1 MGNPGV
7 DRSKLFK
14 NYLRRRFLNFL
25 RAFPAVAHF
34 IGNTPSLR
42 RIYSR
47 GLIKGGVTNTA
58 ARPQPYTLWTPTPID
73 PAPVGPKPTEPP
85 VDYISWTGLV
95 DRRFTGRHL
104 PPAPASYTDRLP
116 DLDRVLALYKRR
128 DFIPSSNCSALLCF
142 FAQWF
147 TDSFLRKDYSD
158 ERLNTSNH
166 EIDLCEI
173 YGLDAQTTRT
183 LRTLQG
189 GKLKTRLGGR
199 FPELLYDGL
208 GTVKPEF
215 ESLVYVKAPPGGQS
229 LEDRALGT
237 LWDPALSSLENQ
249 ALRNQRKLR
258 LYATGLDRGN
268 STIFYTAISSI
279 FIREHNR
286 LCELLA
292 AAHPD
297 WGDDRLF
304 ETARNINIVMALNLT
319 INEYINQLSNPPVKL
334 FLDRTFAEDQ
344 PWYRQNRIAIEFD
357 LLYRWHSFVPD
368 VVEVNGHV
376 LSHLD
381 YRFNNEV
388 LEQYGAAAL
397 IAAASRQP
405 AGQIGVHNNP
415 DFLDMAE
422 TAAHTFARN
431 QRVRPFVEYQAAFA
445 QPPVRD
451 FKELAGDT
459 PLARELYDMYKGEI
473 RDVEFL
479 VGLFAQQRDLQSVI
493 LPLMLRT
500 MVAVDAFSQILTNP
514 LLSRNIYGPDAF
526 SKVGLDVIDK
536 TQSFDDLVRRNLLG
550 EEYPN
555 PASFAYEAKAAA
567 GVN

>member
-1 MGNPGV
+1 MSDNRRV
-7 DRSKLFK
+7 DHAKLFK
-14 NYLRRRFLNFL
+14 NDLRRKFLNFL
-25 RAFPAVAHF
+25 RAQPWAADL
-34 IGNTPSLR
+34 IRNTPFLH
-42 RIYSR
+42 RIYSKK
-47 GLIKGGVTNTA
+47 LIAGGVTNTA

-73 PAPVGPKPTEPP
+73 PAPAGVKPSEPP

-116 DLDRVLALYKRR
+116 DVDRVLALYKRR
-128 DFIPSSNCSALLCF
+128 EFIASSNCSALLCF

-158 ERLNTSNH
+158 ERLNTSNQ

-173 YGLDAQTTRT
+173 YGLDAKTTRL
-183 LRTLQG
+183 LRTVQG
-189 GKLKTRLGGR
+189 GKLKTREGGR
-199 FPELLYDGL
+199 FPERLYDEHGH
-208 GTVKPEF
+208 VKTEF
-215 ESLVYVKAPPGGQS
+215 AQLSYVQAAPGGQS

-237 LWDPALSSLENQ
+237 LEDEN
-249 ALRNQRKLR
+249 LRKQRKLA

-286 LCELLA
+286 LCDLLA
-292 AAHPD
+292 RAHSD
-297 WGDDRLF
+297 WDDDRLF
-304 ETARNINIVMALNLT
+304 ETARNINIVTGLNLT

-334 FLDRTFAEDQ
+334 FLDRSFAEDE

-368 VVEVNGHV
+368 VVEVNGHI
-376 LSHLD
+376 LNHLD
-381 YRFNNEV
+381 YRFNNEL
-388 LEQYGAAAL
+388 LEEYGAAAL

-405 AGQIGVHNNP
+405 GGQIGLYNNP
-415 DFLDMAE
+415 HFLEGAE
-422 TAAHTFARN
+422 RAAHTFARN
-431 QRVRPFVEYQAAFA
+431 QRLRPFVEYQAAFA
-445 QPPVRD
+445 QRPVGD

-459 PLARELYDMYKGEI
+459 DLARQLYDLYNGEI

-479 VGLFAQQRDLQSVI
+479 VGLFAQQRDLPSVI
-493 LPLMLRT
+493 LPLLLRT

-514 LLSRNIYGPDAF
+514 LLSRNVYGPDAL
-526 SKVGLDVIDK
+526 SKEGMEVIEN
-536 TQSFDDLVRRNLLG
+536 TQSFDDLVKRNLLG
-550 EEYPN
+550 EDYPN
-555 PASFAYEAKAAA
+555 PASFAYDPKAAA
-567 GVN
+567 SMH